1 MTLRVGI
8 NGFGRIGRLVVR
20 AARQRNAP
28 LNFVAVND
36 LTDSATLA
44 HLLRYDSV
52 HGTWKEAPSRPVN
65 GGLEVGGDSMRVLA
79 EKDPARLPWKSLG
92 VEVVLEST
100 GRFTDRD
107 QAALHLEAG
116 ARSVLV
122 SAPAKGADLTFVFGV
137 NDQLFDKGK
146 HTIISIGSCTTNGL
160 APVAKVLNDSF
171 GIENGLMTTI
181 HAYTND
187 QNILDLP
194 HKDLRRARAAAINLI
209 PSSTGAAKAIGEVMP
224 ELKGRLDGVA
234 VRAPVCD
241 GSLIDLVC
249 RTRKPVSRDAV
260 NAAMRAAAE
269 GPLQGILE
277 YCEDPIVSSDV
288 IGNPASSV
296 FDSLATI
303 VMGENT
309 VKVFAWYDNEWGF
322 SNRVVDALVK
332 MA

>member
-8 NGFGRIGRLVVR
+8 NGFGRIGRQVVR
-20 AARQRNAP
+20 AARMRNAP

-36 LTDSATLA
+36 LTDAATLA

-52 HGTWKEAPSRPVN
+52 HGTWKDAPSRPVN
-65 GGLEVGGDSMRVLA
+65 GGLEVAGDAIQVLA
-79 EKDPARLPWKSLG
+79 EKDPAKLPWKALG
-92 VEVVLEST
+92 VDVVLEAT
-100 GRFTDRD
+100 GRFTERD
-107 QAALHLEAG
+107 KAKAHLDAG

-122 SAPAKGADLTFVFGV
+122 SAPGKGVDLTFVFGV
-137 NDQLFDKGK
+137 NDHQFDKGK

-160 APVAKVLNDSF
+160 APVAKVLHDSF

-194 HKDLRRARAAAINLI
+194 HKDLRRARAAAMNLI
-209 PSSTGAAKAIGEVMP
+209 PTSTGAAKAIGEVLP
-224 ELKGRLDGVA
+224 ELKGKLDGVA

-241 GSLIDLVC
+241 GSLVDLVV
-249 RTRKPVSRDAV
+249 RTQKPVTKDAV
-260 NAAMRAAAE
+260 NAAMKAAAD
-269 GPLQGILE
+269 GPLKGILE
-277 YCEDPIVSSDV
+277 YTEDPIVSSDI
-288 IGNPASSV
+288 IGNPASSI
-296 FDSLATI
+296 FDSLSTI
-303 VMGENT
+303 VMGGNT

-332 MA
+332 MG